1 MELQQLITFQ
11 TVATIGSFSKAAEV
25 LGYAQSTVSEHIK
38 SLEAELKIPLFKRA
52 GSKRIS
58 LTHAG
63 ELLLKYG
70 QKMLNLEAEIKSEVV
85 AQTGEQGTL
94 SIRIPETVSIHFLPP
109 LLQRFR
115 KRFPKA
121 NLSFM
126 NCVYFDL
133 PEELKAG
140 IVDLG
145 FLITDTF
152 QMPDLETVVL
162 RPIPLRIIA
171 HSGHPLAAGARLNL
185 ERLKDEPLIV
195 PANDCSYTQML
206 DRLLTEQK
214 IHLPQVWRFNSIE
227 AIKQAV
233 KSGIGVAVLPELAVR
248 RELAEGSLAAL
259 PWQEKKIAANLI
271 MIWQKDKWLPPLLRA
286 FMEMVRED
294 LAPPRS
300 RTE

>member
-1 MELQQLITFQ
+1 MELQQLITFR
-11 TVATIGSFSKAAEV
+11 TVAAIGSFSKAAEV

-38 SLEAELKIPLFKRA
+38 SLEAELKILLFKRA
-52 GSKRIS
+52 GSKRIA

-85 AQTGEQGTL
+85 GQAGEQGTL

-121 NLSFM
+121 NLGFM

-133 PEELKAG
+133 PEELSAG

-145 FLITDTF
+145 FLITDDF
-152 QMPDLETVVL
+152 QAPGLETERL
-162 RPIPLRIIA
+162 CPIPLA
-171 HSGHPLAAGARLNL
+171 LVTYPGHPFAQGARIELS
-185 ERLKDEPLIV
+185 RLKTEPLIV
-195 PANDCSYTQML
+195 PANDCSYVQML
-206 DRLLTEQK
+206 DRILTERK
-214 IHLPQVWRFNSIE
+214 IHLPQVWRFSSIE

-233 KSGIGVAVLPELAVR
+233 KSGIGAAILPEIAVR
-248 RELAEGSLAAL
+248 RELKEGSLVAL

-271 MIWQKDKWLPPLLRA
+271 MIWQKNKWLPPLLRA

-294 LAPPRS
+294 LASPRS
-300 RTE
+300 RAD